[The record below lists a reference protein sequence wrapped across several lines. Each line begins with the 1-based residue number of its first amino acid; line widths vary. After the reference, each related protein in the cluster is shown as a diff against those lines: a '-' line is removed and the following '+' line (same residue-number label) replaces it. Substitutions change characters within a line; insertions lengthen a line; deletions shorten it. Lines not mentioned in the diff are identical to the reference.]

1 MDTYPLPL
9 VQDILVSLANRQSFT
24 KLDLAH
30 AYQQLT
36 LYEDSRKSTTIN
48 THKGLF
54 QYTRLLFGVAAA
66 PAIFQRTMESLLGDL
81 PHVCIYLDDIL
92 VTGESEA
99 AHLRNVAT
107 VLERL
112 EAAGIRVKREKC
124 AFMIPEVE
132 YLGHSI
138 SAGGVYPVQEKVR
151 AVMEAP
157 RPQNVSQLQ

>member
-9 VQDILVSLANRQSFT
+9 VQAILASLANGQSFT

-36 LYEDSRKSTTIN
+36 LDEDSRK
-48 THKGLF
+48 
-54 QYTRLLFGVAAA
+54 YTKC
-66 PAIFQRTMESLLGDL
+66 TMESLLRDL

-99 AHLRNVAT
+99 AHLQKLAA
-107 VLERL
+107 VLEQL
-112 EAAGIRVKREKC
+112 EAAGIRLKREKC

-138 SAGGVYPVQEKVR
+138 SAEGCQREGACGHGGSSTSECVPVAIIPWDGQLLCKVPSQSSNV
-151 AVMEAP
+151 AVTA
-157 RPQNVSQLQ
+157 L